1 MSLKK
6 INIRN
11 SVLIL
16 MIIVAA
22 ITRSLNI
29 NHISDWVTFT
39 PIGAVALF
47 AGTYFKDK
55 WKAFLVPLLVVFI
68 SDLALN
74 YAWLH
79 KFVWFTNSSIV
90 VYISLTVMVIMGMF
104 VKKVTVINVLGVSVA
119 AVMMH
124 WLFADLP
131 FFYGKGFAEYGQ
143 LLIKAIPF
151 ELPLLTGNL
160 IFGAVLYGGFELA
173 KSKYTVL
180 QTNRELSP
188 LTP

>member
-22 ITRSLNI
+22 ITRSFNI

-104 VKKVTVINVLGVSVA
+104 VKKVTVI
-119 AVMMH
+119 
-124 WLFADLP
+124 
-131 FFYGKGFAEYGQ
+131 
-143 LLIKAIPF
+143 
-151 ELPLLTGNL
+151 
-160 IFGAVLYGGFELA
+160 
-173 KSKYTVL
+173 
-180 QTNRELSP
+180 
-188 LTP
+188 